1 MDHYLNTP
9 RLPILIFYHECYH
22 MYYWYKG
29 WSFLLTFIPK
39 NNGKLIPNEYRYFDS
54 IDFLCYFRTAFLT
67 NQSNSISPLVSFYKI
82 SFPNRLF
89 FRLSLLTHKCHV
101 IWLIVYSLR
110 CTSWSRIFFYF
121 QREFNNQPVYFLV
134 WL

>member
-22 MYYWYKG
+22 MYCWYNG
-29 WSFLLTFIPK
+29 WSSLLTFILK
-39 NNGKLIPNEYRYFDS
+39 NNGKLIPNFDS

-89 FRLSLLTHKCHV
+89 LDFHYKHIQYHV
-101 IWLIVYSLR
+101 IWLIVYSVH
-110 CTSWSRIFFYF
+110 CTSWSRIFFYILK
-121 QREFNNQPVYFLV
+121 EFNNQPVYFLV